1 MLRAC
6 CLLPVLLLALIGC
19 GSASSGKALRVDNE
33 EEYASTLAKARELSK
48 KPLEAF
54 NWGDEL
60 TETDRQ
66 NLREASK
73 LFQALVR
80 FDPLQFAP
88 HLALGKIEY
97 ALGNLPEAKKSLEQG
112 MILMP
117 ERGSRETIIVAGA
130 ARDDLANVALLQ
142 GDLDEAE
149 ANALDALTLIQGE
162 PSFLATYASVLLQ
175 KGRVKEAREQVDRA
189 LERQPQNKRALRIK
203 RLLDASNASG

>member
-1 MLRAC
+1 MLRAWC
-6 CLLPVLLLALIGC
+6 GIAVVFLILLGC
-19 GSASSGKALRVDNE
+19 GSRDSGETMRLGSE
-33 EEYASTLAKARELSK
+33 EEFAQTLAKARELSK

-54 NWGDEL
+54 IWGDEL
-60 TETDRQ
+60 TEKDRAD
-66 NLREASK
+66 LRESSK
-73 LFQALVR
+73 LFRALVS

-97 ALGNLPEAKKSLEQG
+97 ALGNLAEAKKSLDQG
-112 MILMP
+112 MKLMP

-149 ANALDALTLIQGE
+149 ANALDALSLIQGE

-175 KGRVKEAREQVDRA
+175 KGRVKEAQEQIDRA
-189 LERQPQNKRALRIK
+189 LERQPQNKRALRIQ
-203 RLLDASNASG
+203 RLIRASNASG